1 MAEITSPA
9 EKQSHRKVLIGT
21 VVSNKMQKTIVV
33 EVTRK
38 KAHPMYKRVI
48 SIRKKFYAHDE
59 KNETHPGDVVKIE
72 ESRPLSK
79 LKRWT
84 LKEIVRKTALVPE
97 VDMTPRPALPLRTK
111 RRKEET
117 DYGPN
122 DAIDDRSCR
131 QSGLASCR

>member
-1 MAEITSPA
+1 MAEIAGQPERHTG
-9 EKQSHRKVLIGT
+9 RKVLIGT

-38 KAHPMYKRVI
+38 KAHPLYRRVI

-59 KNETHPGDVVKIE
+59 KNEAHPGDTVRIE

-84 LKEIVRKTALVPE
+84 LKDIVRKTALVPE
-97 VDMTPRPALPLRTK
+97 I
-111 RRKEET
+111 
-117 DYGPN
+117 
-122 DAIDDRSCR
+122 DADAGMGVGR
-131 QSGLASCR
+131 

>member
-1 MAEITSPA
+1 MAEPTAQGQP
-9 EKQSHRKVLIGT
+9 EKHSGRKILIGA

-38 KAHPMYKRVI
+38 KAHPLYGRVI

-59 KNETHPGDVVKIE
+59 KNEAHPGDTVKIE

-97 VDMTPRPALPLRTK
+97 IDVDAGTGVGR
-111 RRKEET
+111 
-117 DYGPN
+117 
-122 DAIDDRSCR
+122 
-131 QSGLASCR
+131 

>member
-1 MAEITSPA
+1 MTAAT
-9 EKQSHRKVLIGT
+9 EKQAPASRRNEKVGN
-21 VVSNKMQKTIVV
+21 VVSTKMQKTIVV

-59 KNETHPGDVVKIE
+59 KNEAHPGDTVRIE

-97 VDMTPRPALPLRTK
+97 VDI
-111 RRKEET
+111 
-117 DYGPN
+117 
-122 DAIDDRSCR
+122 DAGT
-131 QSGLASCR
+131 GLGR

>member
-1 MAEITSPA
+1 MMADVAGQKEGQAGKHSG
-9 EKQSHRKVLIGT
+9 RKVLVGT

-38 KAHPMYKRVI
+38 KAHPMYGRVI

-59 KNETHPGDVVKIE
+59 KNETHPGVVVKIE

-97 VDMTPRPALPLRTK
+97 VDI
-111 RRKEET
+111 
-117 DYGPN
+117 
-122 DAIDDRSCR
+122 DAGTGVS
-131 QSGLASCR
+131 Q